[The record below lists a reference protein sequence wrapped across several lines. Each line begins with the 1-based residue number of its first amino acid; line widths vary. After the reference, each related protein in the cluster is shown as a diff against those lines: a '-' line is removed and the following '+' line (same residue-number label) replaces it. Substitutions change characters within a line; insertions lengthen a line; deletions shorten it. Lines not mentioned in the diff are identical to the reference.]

1 MQNIINIE
9 NISFSYGN
17 FNVLNDINLKISKS
31 EIVGIIGS
39 NGAGK
44 TTLIRLLIG
53 SLSPDKGNIKIYGS
67 NVKKICKSHTI
78 GYVSQSQDKN
88 KIVFPATV
96 FEIVMMNLYM
106 EIGWLRFPNK
116 THKQKVMDALKLVG
130 MEDYKDKMIHNLSGG
145 QRQRVMIAKSIVSM
159 PSILILDEPTNHL
172 DIYAKDELKRVLK
185 EYKGTILIICH
196 EEDFYQDFVDH
207 IVDCRQWSL
216 LA

>member
-9 NISFSYGN
+9 NVSFSYGN

-44 TTLIRLLIG
+44 TTLIKLLIG

-106 EIGWLRFPNK
+106 DIG
-116 THKQKVMDALKLVG
+116 
-130 MEDYKDKMIHNLSGG
+130 
-145 QRQRVMIAKSIVSM
+145 
-159 PSILILDEPTNHL
+159 
-172 DIYAKDELKRVLK
+172 
-185 EYKGTILIICH
+185 
-196 EEDFYQDFVDH
+196 
-207 IVDCRQWSL
+207 
-216 LA
+216 

>member
-9 NISFSYGN
+9 NVSFSYGN
-17 FNVLNDINLKISKS
+17 FHVLNDINLKISKS

-44 TTLIRLLIG
+44 TTLIKLLIG
-53 SLSPDKGNIKIYGS
+53 SLTPDKGNIEIYGS

-88 KIVFPATV
+88 NIVFPATV

-106 EIGWLRFPNK
+106 DIGLLRFPNK

-145 QRQRVMIAKSIVSM
+145 QMQMV
-159 PSILILDEPTNHL
+159 
-172 DIYAKDELKRVLK
+172 
-185 EYKGTILIICH
+185 II
-196 EEDFYQDFVDH
+196 
-207 IVDCRQWSL
+207 
-216 LA
+216 